1 MFSKTFL
8 SWCISNYTES
18 LCHSG
23 RSLPKREWAV
33 STCTFCTMDYRE
45 ICSSSAEVANIM
57 AVELLLSCCGPAGSS
72 LGCEEEGPGM
82 PRDCAGLSIS
92 PTLSFSFIVSKVA
105 TVHSGA
111 ECIHLGQYCPVR
123 GGSDSG
129 RGVVKREKKVRE
141 KRPSF
146 FI

>member
-1 MFSKTFL
+1 
-8 SWCISNYTES
+8 
-18 LCHSG
+18 
-23 RSLPKREWAV
+23 
-33 STCTFCTMDYRE
+33 MDYRE